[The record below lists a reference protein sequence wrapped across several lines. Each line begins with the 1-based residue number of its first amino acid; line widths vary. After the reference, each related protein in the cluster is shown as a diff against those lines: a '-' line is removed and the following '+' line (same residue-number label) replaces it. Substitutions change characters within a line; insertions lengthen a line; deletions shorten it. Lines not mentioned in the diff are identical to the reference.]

1 LTKVTPQPLSGRPI
15 RKLRELFA
23 VNCHRRENSSAKL
36 DRLEIW
42 FARGGDMV
50 GPVPAHL
57 TQSGQCAVWP
67 APGSEDTELGV
78 FMEPEVSHGKTKVY
92 TRVQA

>member
-1 LTKVTPQPLSGRPI
+1 MRIDFPTPQFWKGWLLINVTIGTPQLILGR
-15 RKLRELFA
+15 RWYGEKFNWVARQDL
-23 VNCHRRENSSAKL
+23 VSYRRDKMR
-36 DRLEIW
+36 D
-42 FARGGDMV
+42 
-50 GPVPAHL
+50 
-57 TQSGQCAVWP
+57 WP